1 MEPIYDVEFI
11 IMVVGNGVNE
21 GSCRLGDTLRV
32 IREYDNPYGRLSS
45 LSNYWFIWIKYH
57 S

>member
-45 LSNYWFIWIKYH
+45 LSNY
-57 S
+57 